1 MNPDEF
7 ALKQFQ
13 QTENGETG
21 QTEAI
26 LSRQRRPFYPGK
38 KLTNLEELSFL
49 MVLALPKAS
58 KAGLAW
64 MI

>member
-21 QTEAI
+21 QTEKAI
-26 LSRQRRPFYPGK
+26 LSRKETYKSGRVVVPDGFGITK
-38 KLTNLEELSFL
+38 GF
-49 MVLALPKAS
+49 
-58 KAGLAW
+58 
-64 MI
+64 